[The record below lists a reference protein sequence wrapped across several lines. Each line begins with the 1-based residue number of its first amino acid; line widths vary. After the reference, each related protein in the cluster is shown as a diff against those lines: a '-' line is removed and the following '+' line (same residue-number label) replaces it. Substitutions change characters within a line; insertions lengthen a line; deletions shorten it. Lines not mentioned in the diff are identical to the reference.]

1 MLLIEILPTR
11 KTSHQ
16 GGFRVECRVMDGLV
30 DLLKGSE
37 GKTLEFKRDLSSPQQ
52 ALRTIV
58 AFANTAGGVLLI
70 GVEDRTR
77 RVFGVTDP
85 VTVEER
91 LASLVNDSIAPHLA
105 PELEVLPWR
114 RTHVVAVTVFPSSAR
129 PHYLKRL
136 GPEAGVLVRVGSTN
150 RRADPELIGELRRSA
165 RHQSYDEEPLPEVDS
180 EVVDFRVASELFA
193 PVRTLRRSDLRTLR
207 LLTPH
212 QGHDV
217 PTIGGVLLFGR
228 DRERYFPDAWIQ
240 AGRFEGTDRSRIL
253 DSAEIKSL
261 PVPAVEETI
270 AFVRRNISREAVI
283 GAVRRVDRWTF
294 PPAAL
299 REAVV
304 NAVVHT
310 DYSQRGGP
318 IRIAIFDDRLEVEN
332 PGLLP
337 FGLTVEDIRRG
348 VSRLRNRVIGRVFH
362 ELGLIEQWG
371 SGIQRMTRACLEAGL
386 DEPLLEELGGRFRV
400 TLSRERRGQPL
411 LDPVDRAILDALE
424 GHDGLSTSALAH
436 LVERSPRATRTRL
449 AALVERGLIVEVG
462 HGANDPKR
470 RYYRS
475 QTP

>member
-1 MLLIEILPTR
+1 M
-11 KTSHQ
+11 
-16 GGFRVECRVMDGLV
+16 
-30 DLLKGSE
+30 
-37 GKTLEFKRDLSSPQQ
+37 
-52 ALRTIV
+52 
-58 AFANTAGGVLLI
+58 
-70 GVEDRTR
+70 
-77 RVFGVTDP
+77 
-85 VTVEER
+85 
-91 LASLVNDSIAPHLA
+91 
-105 PELEVLPWR
+105 
-114 RTHVVAVTVFPSSAR
+114 
-129 PHYLKRL
+129 
-136 GPEAGVLVRVGSTN
+136 
-150 RRADPELIGELRRSA
+150 
-165 RHQSYDEEPLPEVDS
+165 
-180 EVVDFRVASELFA
+180 
-193 PVRTLRRSDLRTLR
+193 
-207 LLTPH
+207 
-212 QGHDV
+212 
-217 PTIGGVLLFGR
+217 
-228 DRERYFPDAWIQ
+228 
-240 AGRFEGTDRSRIL
+240 
-253 DSAEIKSL
+253 
-261 PVPAVEETI
+261 PAVEETI

-283 GAVRRVDRWTF
+283 GAVRRVDRWSF

-400 TLSRERRGQPL
+400 TLSRQRRGQPL
-411 LDPVDRAILDALE
+411 LDPVDRALLDALE

-449 AALVERGLIVEVG
+449 SALVERGLIVEVG
-462 HGANDPKR
+462 RGANDPKR

>member
-1 MLLIEILPTR
+1 M
-11 KTSHQ
+11 
-16 GGFRVECRVMDGLV
+16 V
-30 DLLKGSE
+30 
-37 GKTLEFKRDLSSPQQ
+37 
-52 ALRTIV
+52 
-58 AFANTAGGVLLI
+58 
-70 GVEDRTR
+70 
-77 RVFGVTDP
+77 
-85 VTVEER
+85 
-91 LASLVNDSIAPHLA
+91 
-105 PELEVLPWR
+105 
-114 RTHVVAVTVFPSSAR
+114 VVAVFPSSAR

-150 RRADPELIGELRRSA
+150 RRADPELSGELHRSA
-165 RHQSYDEEPLPEVDS
+165 RHQSYDEEPLPDVDS
-180 EVVDFRVASELFA
+180 EVIDFRAASELFA
-193 PVRTLRRSDLRTLR
+193 PVRSLRRSDLRTLR

-212 QGHDV
+212 QGHNV

-253 DSAEIKSL
+253 DSTEIKSL
-261 PVPAVEETI
+261 PVPAVEETM

-371 SGIQRMTRACLEAGL
+371 SGIQRMTRACLDAGL
-386 DEPLLEELGGRFRV
+386 DEPLLEELCGRFRV
-400 TLSRERRGQPL
+400 TLSREGRGQPL

-424 GHDGLSTSALAH
+424 G
-436 LVERSPRATRTRL
+436 
-449 AALVERGLIVEVG
+449 
-462 HGANDPKR
+462 
-470 RYYRS
+470 
-475 QTP
+475 

>member
-1 MLLIEILPTR
+1 MQFAPTGPLSCCVGQLLLLLI
-11 KTSHQ
+11 
-16 GGFRVECRVMDGLV
+16 V
-30 DLLKGSE
+30 
-37 GKTLEFKRDLSSPQQ
+37 
-52 ALRTIV
+52 
-58 AFANTAGGVLLI
+58 
-70 GVEDRTR
+70 
-77 RVFGVTDP
+77 
-85 VTVEER
+85 
-91 LASLVNDSIAPHLA
+91 
-105 PELEVLPWR
+105 
-114 RTHVVAVTVFPSSAR
+114 
-129 PHYLKRL
+129 
-136 GPEAGVLVRVGSTN
+136 
-150 RRADPELIGELRRSA
+150 IGELRRSA
-165 RHQSYDEEPLPEVDS
+165 RHQSYDEEPLPDVDS
-180 EVVDFRVASELFA
+180 EVVDFRAASELFA

-240 AGRFEGTDRSRIL
+240 AGRFEGPDRSRIL

-337 FGLTVEDIRRG
+337 FGLTVERHPAG
-348 VSRLRNRVIGRVFH
+348 RLPTAQPGHRPRFPRTGADRAVGKRH
-362 ELGLIEQWG
+362 PTHDPRLPG
-371 SGIQRMTRACLEAGL
+371 SGAG
-386 DEPLLEELGGRFRV
+386 
-400 TLSRERRGQPL
+400 
-411 LDPVDRAILDALE
+411 
-424 GHDGLSTSALAH
+424 
-436 LVERSPRATRTRL
+436 
-449 AALVERGLIVEVG
+449 
-462 HGANDPKR
+462 
-470 RYYRS
+470 
-475 QTP
+475 